1 MKGFC
6 AKQVNLHYGI
16 EFHNAKFTRN
26 TKFINLPFIIRY
38 LYKIKKTSQDQFTVK
53 TPYWQQG
60 NREFVLCIAMHQC
73 PTAGANEG
81 TALIPTIS

>member
-1 MKGFC
+1 MKCFC

-38 LYKIKKTSQDQFTVK
+38 LYKIKKPHRTNLQLKLLIGSREIVNLSYVSQCTN
-53 TPYWQQG
+53 TPRLAQTKAP
-60 NREFVLCIAMHQC
+60 R
-73 PTAGANEG
+73 
-81 TALIPTIS
+81 